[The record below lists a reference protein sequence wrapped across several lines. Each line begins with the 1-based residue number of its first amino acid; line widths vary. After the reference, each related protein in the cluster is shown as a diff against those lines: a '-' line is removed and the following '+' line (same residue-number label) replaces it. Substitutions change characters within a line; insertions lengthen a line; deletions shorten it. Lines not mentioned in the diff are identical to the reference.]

1 MNDSSAAI
9 RLKHFLEFT
18 GLTNSQFADQCGIPR
33 PTLSQLLSGRNKK
46 LSDQVLRPIHLH
58 FPNLSLV
65 WLMFGEGEMLV
76 GGADTAKSP
85 GLFAA
90 SGVVDTAGTGN
101 AEDPLFDTGGFSVD
115 AASDAVNAS
124 DTPKDAG
131 NPSDMTAPHTTSGGA
146 WNGSGRMEANE
157 EEEAVYC
164 RTPPRGYRR
173 GRTDSISSPRKVRSI
188 MVYYDDN
195 TYETFYPG
203 DTLPGYL

>member
-18 GLTNSQFADQCGIPR
+18 GLTNSQFADRCGIPR

-76 GGADTAKSP
+76 GGDDTAKSADLSTAN
-85 GLFAA
+85 GTAA
-90 SGVVDTAGTGN
+90 TAPGN
-101 AEDPLFDTGGFSVD
+101 AEDPLFDTDSFSD
-115 AASDAVNAS
+115 GSASDVMNAP
-124 DTPKDAG
+124 DTSKGVG
-131 NPSDMTAPHTTSGGA
+131 NPSDRSAFHHESNSSWDEA
-146 WNGSGRMEANE
+146 GRMEANK
-157 EEEAVYC
+157 EEEAVYR
-164 RTPPRGYRR
+164 RTPPRGYHRE
-173 GRTDSISSPRKVRSI
+173 RTDPVASPRKVRSI

-203 DTLPGYL
+203 ETLPGYI

>member
-76 GGADTAKSP
+76 GGDNTAKSADLSTP
-85 GLFAA
+85 N
-90 SGVVDTAGTGN
+90 GVADTGPDKDN
-101 AEDPLFDTGGFSVD
+101 DSMFDTSGFSD
-115 AASDAVNAS
+115 DSDSAALSAS
-124 DTPKDAG
+124 NTSKGVG
-131 NPSDMTAPHTTSGGA
+131 NPSDRSAIHHES
-146 WNGSGRMEANE
+146 NGSWDEAGRMEANE
-157 EEEAVYC
+157 EEEAVYR
-164 RTPPRGYRR
+164 RTPPRGYHRE
-173 GRTDSISSPRKVRSI
+173 RTDPVASPRKVRSI

-203 DTLPGYL
+203 ETLPGYI

>member
-58 FPNLSLV
+58 FPDLSLV
-65 WLMFGEGEMLV
+65 WLMFGEGDMLV
-76 GGADTAKSP
+76 GDDNTAKSADLSTANGIAATAP
-85 GLFAA
+85 GN
-90 SGVVDTAGTGN
+90 T
-101 AEDPLFDTGGFSVD
+101 EDPLFDTGSFSD
-115 AASDAVNAS
+115 SSASDVLNAPDIS
-124 DTPKDAG
+124 KSVG
-131 NPSDMTAPHTTSGGA
+131 NPSDRSAIHHESNGS

-157 EEEAVYC
+157 EEEAVYR
-164 RTPPRGYRR
+164 RTPPRGYRHE
-173 GRTDSISSPRKVRSI
+173 RTDPLASSRKVRSI

-203 DTLPGYL
+203 ETLPGYI

>member
-76 GGADTAKSP
+76 GGDNTAKSP
-85 GLFAA
+85 GLSAA
-90 SGVVDTAGTGN
+90 NGVAATAPEKPEDLLSGAD
-101 AEDPLFDTGGFSVD
+101 GFSD
-115 AASDAVNAS
+115 DSDSAALSVSNTS
-124 DTPKDAG
+124 KGIG
-131 NPSDMTAPHTTSGGA
+131 NPADRSALHPES
-146 WNGSGRMEANE
+146 NGSWDGAGRMEANE
-157 EEEAVYC
+157 EEEAVYR

-203 DTLPGYL
+203 ETLPGYL

>member
-18 GLTNSQFADQCGIPR
+18 GLTNSQFADKCGIPR

-58 FPNLSLV
+58 FPDLSLV

-76 GGADTAKSP
+76 GGDNTAKSADLSTP
-85 GLFAA
+85 N
-90 SGVVDTAGTGN
+90 GVDDTAPDKYN
-101 AEDPLFDTGGFSVD
+101 DSMFDTSGFSD
-115 AASDAVNAS
+115 DNDSAALSAS
-124 DTPKDAG
+124 NTSESVG
-131 NPSDMTAPHTTSGGA
+131 NPSDRSAIHHES
-146 WNGSGRMEANE
+146 NGSWDGLGRMEANE
-157 EEEAVYC
+157 EEEAVY
-164 RTPPRGYRR
+164 RRIPPRGYHRE
-173 GRTDSISSPRKVRSI
+173 RTDPLASPRKVRSI

-203 DTLPGYL
+203 ETLPGYI

>member
-58 FPNLSLV
+58 FPDLSLV
-65 WLMFGEGEMLV
+65 WLMFGEGDMLV
-76 GGADTAKSP
+76 GGDNTAKSADLSTAN
-85 GLFAA
+85 GIAA
-90 SGVVDTAGTGN
+90 TGPDKDN
-101 AEDPLFDTGGFSVD
+101 DSMFDTSGFSD
-115 AASDAVNAS
+115 DSDSAALSAS
-124 DTPKDAG
+124 NTSKSVS
-131 NPSDMTAPHTTSGGA
+131 NPSDRSALDPEP
-146 WNGSGRMEANE
+146 NGSWDGAGRMEANE
-157 EEEAVYC
+157 EEEAVYR

-203 DTLPGYL
+203 ETLPGYL

>member
-76 GGADTAKSP
+76 GGDNTAKSP
-85 GLFAA
+85 GLSAA
-90 SGVVDTAGTGN
+90 NGVAATAPENTEDLLSGAD
-101 AEDPLFDTGGFSVD
+101 GFSD
-115 AASDAVNAS
+115 DFDSAALSVSNTS
-124 DTPKDAG
+124 KGIG
-131 NPSDMTAPHTTSGGA
+131 NPSDRSTIHHESNGS
-146 WNGSGRMEANE
+146 WDGSGRMEANE
-157 EEEAVYC
+157 EEEAVYR